1 MGQVATRP
9 TGGGTYLDRP
19 SDLRQGSGEPSRSS
33 DLGPGVSS
41 RSPTADPSEVRHI
54 RLDPNKETDRAGRV
68 GVFSTSPLCRPQ
80 SREDTIGNLVDD
92 GYRLFSRDLLVR
104 VSRS

>member
-1 MGQVATRP
+1 MDFPVQMERRLEVTGQGDTARERLGTQLLGRTR
-9 TGGGTYLDRP
+9 R
-19 SDLRQGSGEPSRSS
+19 
-33 DLGPGVSS
+33 
-41 RSPTADPSEVRHI
+41 PTADPSEVRHT
-54 RLDPNKETDRAGRV
+54 RFDPNKETDRAGRV